1 MISPIS
7 RFLLLMAISAIAFLV
22 LPLIDQVLL
31 EVSSERTTTLNSNN
45 LRRSN
50 CTLLK
55 EGKGPSPVI
64 LMALGRSGSSAT
76 WTTMSNLTGH
86 TSVAYERTGG
96 NDEKSNAF
104 FASLEA
110 NPYEGHDWAIKH
122 LCRVQQ
128 KRKDV
133 PLHAGIVGF
142 QWKPYTKSFN
152 HEYSIEGLRAIAA
165 QRDPTV
171 RVVYL
176 TRNALDRRISNIRHK
191 QSGKSISAHC
201 AVGDEE
207 CIHQHSKF
215 DVNITLPT
223 GNELK
228 NWLTHTYKEEN
239 NVRKRLDE
247 LNVQYVEVSYDKLY
261 NSDDADEWMRI
272 FRFLKV
278 GPLKNLTIDEV
289 RASFSMASTSTKSR
303 AENIVNYAEV
313 ERTLRGTEF
322 YHLLR

>member
-1 MISPIS
+1 
-7 RFLLLMAISAIAFLV
+7 
-22 LPLIDQVLL
+22 
-31 EVSSERTTTLNSNN
+31 
-45 LRRSN
+45 
-50 CTLLK
+50 
-55 EGKGPSPVI
+55 
-64 LMALGRSGSSAT
+64 
-76 WTTMSNLTGH
+76 MSNLTGH
-86 TSVAYERTGG
+86 TSVAYEKIGG
-96 NDEKSNAF
+96 TDAKSNAF

-110 NPYEGHDWAIKH
+110 NPYEGYDWAIKH

-128 KRKDV
+128 KRKDI

-142 QWKPYTKSFN
+142 QWKPYAYSFD
-152 HEYSIEGLRAIAA
+152 HEYAIEGLRAIAA
-165 QRDPTV
+165 QRDPVV

-201 AVGDEE
+201 TVGDEE

-215 DVNITLPT
+215 NVNITLPT

-228 NWLTHTYKEEN
+228 TWLSHTYKKED

-261 NSDDADEWMRI
+261 NSDDAEEWMRI

-278 GPLKNLTIDEV
+278 GPSKNLTIDDV

-313 ERTLRGTEF
+313 ERTLKGTEY